1 MMIMVKMNLKDD
13 RGITKQA
20 FTLMI
25 HMFAKAACL
34 LSFFYSLEQRT
45 KFILCR
51 GGRVEEKKKQRWL
64 SSCFHDSCKLSFE
77 SLKNNVFIYMG
88 VSPYVCIYHMPNIP
102 ECWIELLKKEKRQ
115 KIQN

>member
-34 LSFFYSLEQRT
+34 FSFFYSCSPTEQLRLFLGSRAKT
-45 KFILCR
+45 M
-51 GGRVEEKKKQRWL
+51 KQF
-64 SSCFHDSCKLSFE
+64 SSTY
-77 SLKNNVFIYMG
+77 I
-88 VSPYVCIYHMPNIP
+88 
-102 ECWIELLKKEKRQ
+102 
-115 KIQN
+115 